1 MYVVVHR
8 LCCLSKGN
16 IMDNILNKKLILLS
30 FMDKMKHNILKHKR
44 VREFKAGDQVVL
56 CDLNLV
62 TAKGDGEFDLNGY
75 VFYRHPFATLPV
87 LNKIPDSITT
97 PRELEALFTE
107 LEESNNLIKELRD
120 ELDVAIRDKDRVQ
133 CMLVNIQQHRNRTP
147 EQKKK
152 DKEEISDFLS
162 NDFY

>member
-1 MYVVVHR
+1 
-8 LCCLSKGN
+8 
-16 IMDNILNKKLILLS
+16 
-30 FMDKMKHNILKHKR
+30 
-44 VREFKAGDQVVL
+44 
-56 CDLNLV
+56 
-62 TAKGDGEFDLNGY
+62 
-75 VFYRHPFATLPV
+75 
-87 LNKIPDSITT
+87 
-97 PRELEALFTE
+97 LFTE